1 MLKGIDLSYANG
13 NIDFSKIDK
22 SQVQFVILRS
32 SYGWESN
39 QKDDQFERNYTG
51 FKKLNIPVG
60 VYHYSYARNANEGIK
75 EAEYCL
81 SCIKG
86 KKFELPIYL
95 DMEDSS
101 VTSAGKTNL
110 TNAAL
115 AFCQRIE
122 KAGYKA
128 GIYSFTSF
136 INNYLDINKI
146 KMAGYSFWLAEWHDG
161 NPSMNCDIWQHKV
174 GSAGTVKGV
183 NGEIDMNYL
192 YNTSIFATTNTI
204 STANNSNNKTN
215 NSNKNEVSQI
225 NSSST
230 VNYNVKITS
239 SNGVNIR
246 NGAGT
251 GYKII
256 GAVPYNITLKVT
268 KQTNGGGYTWG
279 LITYNG
285 VKGWIALNYTKKI
298 ENTVTLKKGD
308 KVKVKSG
315 AVVYGTNQALSSF
328 VYKTTYQII
337 EISGNR
343 VVIGINGQ
351 VTTAVDKKY
360 LIKV

>member
-161 NPSMNCDIWQHKV
+161 NP
-174 GSAGTVKGV
+174 
-183 NGEIDMNYL
+183 
-192 YNTSIFATTNTI
+192 
-204 STANNSNNKTN
+204 
-215 NSNKNEVSQI
+215 
-225 NSSST
+225 
-230 VNYNVKITS
+230 
-239 SNGVNIR
+239 
-246 NGAGT
+246 
-251 GYKII
+251 
-256 GAVPYNITLKVT
+256 
-268 KQTNGGGYTWG
+268 
-279 LITYNG
+279 
-285 VKGWIALNYTKKI
+285 
-298 ENTVTLKKGD
+298 
-308 KVKVKSG
+308 
-315 AVVYGTNQALSSF
+315 
-328 VYKTTYQII
+328 
-337 EISGNR
+337 
-343 VVIGINGQ
+343 
-351 VTTAVDKKY
+351 
-360 LIKV
+360 